1 MASSHVIRSSSLPK
15 DTALTNCSY
24 SSRQI
29 ASPLIVGTMDFN
41 RFRPVAPALRERFAS
56 VSRIRRASG
65 GNSGFLITC
74 GASAARSCKWRTT
87 VGSSPFAFRSR
98 MAARQARA
106 LILSA
111 AVSTGATQG
120 KASISGALSSVREG
134 RDRTGRGWG
143 GKCVPPYVISTCM
156 PARSPGSLRKDRAV
170 AKRSPK
176 ENSFITDK
184 RVVVENELGG
194 FQRVQDGL
202 SVFSPESSLRTGR
215 LPFDRNF
222 EINVL
227 GEASDQLPR
236 SRKRSAS
243 RESRRHAVN
252 MNRSDN
258 PERPDEVTFLL
269 DLAFSYLKRAGN
281 SAYVFRVK
289 QARSSS
295 SRRCI
300 RTCGGRVDRHRY
312 GGQSEP
318 VSFVRPDSPCQAL
331 SAGPSRRCA

>member
-120 KASISGALSSVREG
+120 KASISGALSSVRES
-134 RDRTGRGWG
+134 RDRARLGRQVCATVCHLDLYAGP
-143 GKCVPPYVISTCM
+143 KS
-156 PARSPGSLRKDRAV
+156 GSLRKDRAV